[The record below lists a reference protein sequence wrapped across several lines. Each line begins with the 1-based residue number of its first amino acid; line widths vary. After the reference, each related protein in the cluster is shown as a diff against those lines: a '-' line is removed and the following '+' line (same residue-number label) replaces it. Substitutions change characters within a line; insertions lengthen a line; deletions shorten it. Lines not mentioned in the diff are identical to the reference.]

1 MIGLSQP
8 KQIIR
13 QSILFLQF
21 GPPSMI
27 DWISDQDAN
36 MRWKAILIHIEIRN
50 IIKALWFLIP
60 TQLLIHGQW
69 WSYLSTQ
76 QLQIAQCLDL
86 AVLIILHS
94 GHKSAGLMSRSNSK
108 KFFWSFYF
116 ITPGSLQEA
125 FKNAKITIKVVMV
138 L

>member
-1 MIGLSQP
+1 MFTQYLGIKSFTKLSF
-8 KQIIR
+8 
-13 QSILFLQF
+13 SVVV
-21 GPPSMI
+21 GSGGGM
-27 DWISDQDAN
+27 DVGVVVVS
-36 MRWKAILIHIEIRN
+36 WKSW
-50 IIKALWFLIP
+50 KALWFLIP